1 MATALSLFNGFKS
14 IGYFTSW
21 SIYNNYTPDMIPGEN
36 LTHLYYAFANIR
48 DGEIAIGDS
57 YADIEKQFDGKN
69 NTFNGIHGN
78 FGYLNSENGDF
89 RKKYSHIKTMIA
101 VGGWSWSKDFS
112 IVARTVESRKKFTDS
127 VVEFVTKY
135 NFDGIEIDWE
145 YPVSGG
151 EPGNS
156 YHEDDGKNFVKLVRL
171 LSYKFKKYAYEKQI
185 CKRYQIGVAVS
196 ASKYTADNT
205 DIKKLSKYVDIINI
219 MAYDFSGSWLSE
231 TRYHANLY
239 EDINNISEISANSSL
254 HYYLEKVQDKKKLVL
269 GCPFYARSFSS
280 LKIAAND
287 TSNGFN
293 VQFNSVPNKGD
304 IPKVQEGGAIS
315 YKDLYEY
322 TLEGNSK
329 EFESYYDD
337 SAKAP
342 YLYSKK
348 NKMWVS
354 YENNVSLKAKL
365 DYIKQMD
372 IGGVMVWELSQDY
385 NNSLI
390 SEIGLA
396 MKQAK

>member
-185 CKRYQIGVAVS
+185 Y
-196 ASKYTADNT
+196 
-205 DIKKLSKYVDIINI
+205 
-219 MAYDFSGSWLSE
+219 FSGSWLSE